1 LVETS
6 TAAIICDG
14 FPGTPFSGLL
24 PRHFCSESYPSGI
37 DAVTGFDLVAVV
49 VFPLILTSLP
59 CNLTLVFGDSTSA
72 RDILGR
78 AVNMRP
84 QKKVQNI
91 ASSAQRCSG
100 EDISWLATTH
110 VSDVVGVYL
119 HQHEAIKL
127 SKIEADASQTSKR
140 MIIPWWKKKSDG
152 WGLQVVAQCDIALPL

>member
-1 LVETS
+1 
-6 TAAIICDG
+6 
-14 FPGTPFSGLL
+14 
-24 PRHFCSESYPSGI
+24 
-37 DAVTGFDLVAVV
+37 
-49 VFPLILTSLP
+49 
-59 CNLTLVFGDSTSA
+59 
-72 RDILGR
+72 
-78 AVNMRP
+78 MRP

>member
-1 LVETS
+1 
-6 TAAIICDG
+6 
-14 FPGTPFSGLL
+14 
-24 PRHFCSESYPSGI
+24 
-37 DAVTGFDLVAVV
+37 VTGFDLVPVV

-78 AVNMRP
+78 AVNMRR
-84 QKKVQNI
+84 QKKVQTI
-91 ASSAQRCSG
+91 ASSAQRGSG

-127 SKIEADASQTSKR
+127 SKIEADASQNVQTNDNTLEEKEIRRVRPPSGGA
-140 MIIPWWKKKSDG
+140 M
-152 WGLQVVAQCDIALPL
+152 